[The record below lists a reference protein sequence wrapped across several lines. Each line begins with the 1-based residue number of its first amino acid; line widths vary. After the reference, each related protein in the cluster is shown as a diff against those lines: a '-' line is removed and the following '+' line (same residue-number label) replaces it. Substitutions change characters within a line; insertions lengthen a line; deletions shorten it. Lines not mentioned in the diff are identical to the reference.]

1 MAAVLHRKPP
11 CAGMSCYSVQPQGHN
26 KREISLRPLSVCT
39 MDGVV
44 VASLSPQRP
53 RFKCI
58 PGHVQ
63 FVVDIVALG

>member
-1 MAAVLHRKPP
+1 
-11 CAGMSCYSVQPQGHN
+11 
-26 KREISLRPLSVCT
+26 

-58 PGHVQ
+58 TGHVQ
-63 FVVDIVALG
+63 FVVDIGRTAAGFTSYSLLFPVSIILLLLFTPVNSSAVDAIEC